1 MYIDPS
7 IFNIDFPGMVRLSP
21 ADWQNKS
28 QVNQVWL
35 TASVDYTHQI
45 HDNSL
50 IYRLIYNFNIH
61 QAIFCLKVLELWT
74 VRVKPSNK
82 WRHIFLFVE
91 PSFYNQWFID
101 HHLLTRCAPSNT
113 VNQMKSNESV
123 SILSLSEFN
132 FHFEF

>member
-7 IFNIDFPGMVRLSP
+7 IFNIDCPGMVRLSP

-45 HDNSL
+45 HDYSL

-61 QAIFCLKVLELWT
+61 QV
-74 VRVKPSNK
+74 
-82 WRHIFLFVE
+82 
-91 PSFYNQWFID
+91 
-101 HHLLTRCAPSNT
+101 
-113 VNQMKSNESV
+113 
-123 SILSLSEFN
+123 
-132 FHFEF
+132 